1 MPFSQ
6 QPYLVLNFFVFRVFV
21 REKRPCTHLY
31 RSLINLHVF
40 LQWSVSLGC
49 QWISWRWDFSARE
62 GARTAGYCARK
73 DSGWCRNTL
82 RGWGVCGGNMAPARC
97 LHSFPSFL
105 LSWDPGA
112 SFQPKIFS
120 AFLRMKVSCRQSPC
134 LEKWDPLS
142 SSQALRGLSSSF
154 LGLWASPRLFQVSET
169 VNCLIAFTSLAW
181 LPGTWWRDF

>member
-1 MPFSQ
+1 MYSPVSFSYKSACVSSMKCVPGMPVNK
-6 QPYLVLNFFVFRVFV
+6 LKV
-21 REKRPCTHLY
+21 RLA
-31 RSLINLHVF
+31 
-40 LQWSVSLGC
+40 
-49 QWISWRWDFSARE
+49 SARE
-62 GARTAGYCARK
+62 GARRAGYCARK

-142 SSQALRGLSSSF
+142 SREHLGPQAPRGPSSSF
-154 LGLWASPRLFQVSET
+154 LGL
-169 VNCLIAFTSLAW
+169 
-181 LPGTWWRDF
+181 